1 MIMAMLVG
9 DCCMSVY
16 IGTTNCNIRVGFPFS
31 AFAVK
36 IAVAVDVVGSIYT
49 KGEQKQKAEEDCRR
63 IGVMAMAK
71 RKKERGKFSGVK
83 KW

>member
-1 MIMAMLVG
+1 MAMLVG
-9 DCCMSVY
+9 DCCMSIY
-16 IGTTNCNIRVGFPFS
+16 IGTTNCNTRVGFPF
-31 AFAVK
+31 FACAVE

-49 KGEQKQKAEEDCRR
+49 KGEQKKAEEGCRR